1 VRSDRFILLSPL
13 HLWTVTVP
21 LFGIDVSNYQ
31 AGIDMGQAAREGFSF
46 AFVKATEGS
55 GYVNPS
61 FAGQLAGASQAGMLV
76 AAYHYL
82 TTDPIGAQVANLTRV
97 VPPGLPVIPDFEH
110 NSGDIGNLRAFV
122 DAVRAAGHSV
132 PLVYVPQWYWSSIG
146 SPDLSGLP
154 PLWSSKYPTTNPAPA
169 SVLYQGVPQSYW
181 NGYGGLG
188 VAVLQFADSAQ
199 VAGRLVDAS
208 AYLGSRDQLAA
219 LLGGAPAPAA
229 ATTSSEESVATIV
242 LPPTDAPKD
251 PKTDPSTWPRVDYTI
266 PLAPPGGWHGKVMA
280 HVVVNAYYDHDQKV
294 AGFVRFANWFVE
306 GGDDVRP
313 VSVADH
319 VNDNGVPMVRF
330 WAAHWG
336 PAPQGSSS
344 LVLNYA
350 APHGAAVT
358 IEYER

>member
-1 VRSDRFILLSPL
+1 VTYGADYSARELAPQELDGFRDYDLRFLMRYIGYPGNPKCISHYP
-13 HLWTVTVP
+13 
-21 LFGIDVSNYQ
+21 GAYQ
-31 AGIDMGQAAREGFSF
+31 ALTRSGRKVLLVHELGTADMAGGWDAGVSHARTALADARS
-46 AFVKATEGS
+46 V
-55 GYVNPS
+55 GYPE
-61 FAGQLAGASQAGMLV
+61 
-76 AAYHYL
+76 
-82 TTDPIGAQVANLTRV
+82 TDPIFFCADGWLSEHGIPVGTAMSYLDGVASVIGWSRTGAYGFNDTISAVAGGNHARWRWLCGAAPTDQQVAAWGVHIYQWNNGSISVGGMACDL
-97 VPPGLPVIPDFEH
+97 
-110 NSGDIGNLRAFV
+110 NWSYV
-122 DAVRAAGHSV
+122 D
-132 PLVYVPQWYWSSIG
+132 PFFI
-146 SPDLSGLP
+146 
-154 PLWSSKYPTTNPAPA
+154 
-169 SVLYQGVPQSYW
+169 
-181 NGYGGLG
+181 
-188 VAVLQFADSAQ
+188 
-199 VAGRLVDAS
+199 
-208 AYLGSRDQLAA
+208 
-219 LLGGAPAPAA
+219 GGAPAPAA